1 MTDIDFGEI
10 QDFLGETLGGGVD
23 FAQLV
28 QDASSGKG
36 LLSGKSFI
44 RWVEQIFL
52 GELLQQKQLW
62 IHILILALM
71 AAVLMHFADVF
82 QSKSVSQISFCMIY
96 MVLFCLLFT
105 SFQMSLSIVKDVME
119 KMRSFLLVLAPAYF
133 LAMTFTSYV
142 TSAGVFHEFIL
153 FLIVGIRWLLE
164 HFLLPCVEIYVLLSM
179 VNHLSKDIRLSRLTD
194 LLEMMVG
201 WCLKAAVAAVAGFH
215 MIQGLIT
222 PAVDAFHKTT
232 ISKGMEMVPGLGDIG
247 SSTTELVLGSAMLIK
262 NGIGAAALLILL
274 FLCVVPL
281 VKLLVFMLVYYV
293 LAAVLQPVSD
303 ERISGCLV
311 GMATGM
317 KMLFQTVFTV
327 MVLFMLSIALTTAAT
342 GMAGG

>member
-10 QDFLGETLGGGVD
+10 QDFLGETLGNEFD
-23 FAQLV
+23 FARMV
-28 QDASSGKG
+28 QDASNGKG
-36 LLSGKSFI
+36 LLSGKNFI
-44 RWVEQIFL
+44 GWIQQIFL
-52 GELLQQKQLW
+52 GEILQQKQLW
-62 IHILILALM
+62 VHILILALM

-82 QSKSVSQISFCMIY
+82 QSKSVSQISFCLIY
-96 MVLFCLLFT
+96 MVLFFLLVT
-105 SFQMSLSIVKDVME
+105 SFQTSLSIVKDVME
-119 KMRSFLLVLAPAYF
+119 KMRSFMLVLAPAYF

-142 TSAGVFHEFIL
+142 TSAGIFHEFIL
-153 FLIVGIRWLLE
+153 FLIAGIRWMLE
-164 HFLLPCVEIYVLLSM
+164 HFLMPCVEIYVLLVM
-179 VNHLSKDIRLSRLTD
+179 VNHMSKEIHLSRFTD
-194 LLEMMVG
+194 LLEMVVD
-201 WCLKAAVAAVAGFH
+201 WCLKAAVAVVTGFH

-274 FLCVVPL
+274 ILCMVPL

-311 GMATGM
+311 GMANGM
-317 KMLFQTVFTV
+317 RMLFQMVFTV

-342 GMAGG
+342 GIPGG